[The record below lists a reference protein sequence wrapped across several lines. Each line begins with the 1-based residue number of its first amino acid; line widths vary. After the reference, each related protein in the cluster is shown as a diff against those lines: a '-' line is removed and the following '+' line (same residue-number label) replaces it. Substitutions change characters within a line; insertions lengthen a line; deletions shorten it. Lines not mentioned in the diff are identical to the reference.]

1 MAVVLGPYNAASGV
15 YGQNQTGGR
24 NTQPL
29 IPRDKFNFVVKLTY
43 RNPSAKE
50 GFLTVVFDKIA
61 SIAMPNASARTQVL
75 NQYNRKRIVQTG
87 YDYTPITISAYDTRD
102 AQLEKF
108 LNVYWEHYFAGPF
121 IRKDE
126 KQFIDDLIYTGTF
139 GGGQTSNAG
148 FRLSNFKYFI
158 KKIEI
163 VRKSSP
169 EDISLTTVY
178 NPVITSVDADGL
190 DYSDST
196 PMKYGLTFAYEG
208 FSTVSGD
215 SKEFRDLL
223 IDTGLENSETIET

>member
-1 MAVVLGPYNAASGV
+1 M
-15 YGQNQTGGR
+15 
-24 NTQPL
+24 
-29 IPRDKFNFVVKLTY
+29 
-43 RNPSAKE
+43 
-50 GFLTVVFDKIA
+50 KIEKIIKSKILREYYFIKGSL
-61 SIAMPNASARTQVL
+61 SI
-75 NQYNRKRIVQTG
+75 
-87 YDYTPITISAYDTRD
+87 DT
-102 AQLEKF
+102 
-108 LNVYWEHYFAGPF
+108 
-121 IRKDE
+121 
-126 KQFIDDLIYTGTF
+126 
-139 GGGQTSNAG
+139 
-148 FRLSNFKYFI
+148 KYFI

-208 FSTVSGD
+208 FTTVSGD